1 MAAVHPDSSTEQALL
16 DAARKAFHGLAHGL
30 GIKTDIRPSKTG
42 DAQIDLRFGGKTV
55 TYLVECKRHVN
66 STNVGS
72 IVHRLANS
80 DRPLLVAEY
89 IAPPVAQ
96 RLRQLNIQFIDTA
109 GNAYIHAPP
118 ILIWITGQRPEKPL
132 ANSRVARAFQPGG
145 LKLIFALLC
154 KPELVD
160 ASYRDM
166 AAAAGVALGTVG
178 WVMRDLKDE
187 KYLLELGS
195 QGRKL
200 INQHKL
206 LEKWVEGYAKLL
218 RPKLLIGRFRTLSL
232 DWQTAADVPMS
243 GALWGGETAGAKLT
257 GYLKPE
263 ITTIYLQKSPSMQ
276 SELLKK
282 LRLVKDPEGDVELR
296 EVFWHFDSSEAPSFV
311 PPLLV
316 YADLLATADDRNLE
330 TARIIHDKH
339 LARFIEQ
346 T

>member
-1 MAAVHPDSSTEQALL
+1 MTAIHPASSAEHVLL
-16 DAARKAFHGLAHGL
+16 DSAIKAFHGLALGL
-30 GIKTDIRPSKTG
+30 GIKTDIHPSATG
-42 DAQIDLRFGGKTV
+42 DATIDLRFGSKTV
-55 TYLVECKRHVN
+55 TYLAECKRHVN

-72 IVHRLANS
+72 IAHRLANA
-80 DRPLLVAEY
+80 DRPLLVADY
-89 IAPPVAQ
+89 IAPPVAN

-118 ILIWITGQRPEKPL
+118 ILIWVTGQKPEKPL
-132 ANSRVARAFQPGG
+132 VDSRVARAFQPGG

-160 ASYRDM
+160 APYRDI

-187 KYLLELGS
+187 KYLLELGAH
-195 QGRKL
+195 GRKL
-200 INQHKL
+200 INRRKL
-206 LEKWVEGYAKLL
+206 LEQWVEGYAKQL
-218 RPKLLIGRFRTLSL
+218 RPKLLIGRFRSLSQDSRL
-232 DWQTAADVPMS
+232 AADLPVS

-257 GYLKPE
+257 GYLKPA
-263 ITTIYLQKSPSMQ
+263 ITTIYLQKNSGAGI
-276 SELLKK
+276 ELLKK
-282 LRLVKDPEGDVELR
+282 LRLAKDAEGDVELR
-296 EVFWHFDSSEAPSFV
+296 EMFWHFDSSETQDLV

-339 LARFIEQ
+339 LAGFIEQ
-346 T
+346 A